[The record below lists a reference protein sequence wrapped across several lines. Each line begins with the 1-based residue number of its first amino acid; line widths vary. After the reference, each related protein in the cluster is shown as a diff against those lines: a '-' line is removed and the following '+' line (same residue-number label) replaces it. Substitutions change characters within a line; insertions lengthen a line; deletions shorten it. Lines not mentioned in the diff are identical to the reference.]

1 MAIPKVMGV
10 ETEYG
15 ITVRNQPDFNP
26 ILSSLLLINSYETFR
41 SSRIRWDYEAE
52 SPLRD
57 ARGFEYMEE
66 KDVPSKEESRLIN
79 LILSNGA
86 RFYVDHAH
94 PEYSSPETTNPRDL
108 VIWDRAGER
117 ILNLSRQRAEAV
129 SPPEQRILIYKN
141 NTDYKGNSYGCHE
154 NYLMDRR
161 VPFARI
167 VQHLMPFFVTRQI
180 FTGAGKV
187 GAENNADPCDYQ
199 ISQRADFL
207 ETEVGLETMHSRPI
221 INTRD
226 EPHAD
231 PEKYRRLH
239 VIVGDSNMSEVATYL
254 KVGTTALVLDMIEDG
269 FFDKDYSLQSPVQ
282 AIRDISHDPTLKET
296 VKLKDGRALSALEL
310 QLEYLEHAT
319 RYVQAVSPD
328 PATKA
333 LLARWTDVL
342 VKLEEDPMQLNREL
356 DWVIKREWIESY
368 MERHRLSWR
377 DPRISLM
384 DLQYHDIR
392 PDRGLYYRL
401 VARDLVDRI
410 TDDATIERAKH
421 TPPQTTRAR
430 LRGEF
435 IRQANLKGKDYRV
448 DWVYLKLNDPER
460 ETILCKDPFQAYDER
475 VARLI
480 VVDAYPAPEMSPGS
494 RAIAEAVAALAMCD
508 GLGFDP
514 AIARRIAEELASG
527 EARRLDLWP
536 FWEALRCPTLLVRGA
551 WSDVLPAPLAAEML
565 ARQPRARLAT
575 VPGVGHQIPFQR
587 PRELA
592 ELIEDFLD
600 DLQPGGG
607 RFCAPHPQP
616 LSRKRERGARRAG

>member
-1 MAIPKVMGV
+1 MAIPKVMGI

-15 ITVRNQPDFNP
+15 ITVKNQPDFNP

-41 SSRIRWDYEAE
+41 SSRVRWDYEAE

-66 KDVPSKEESRLIN
+66 KEGTSKEESRLIN

-141 NTDYKGNSYGCHE
+141 NTDSKGNSYGTHE

-167 VQHLMPFFVTRQI
+167 VQHMMPFFVTRQI

-239 VIVGDSNMSEVATYL
+239 VIVGDANMSEVSNYL
-254 KVGTTALVLDMIEDG
+254 KTGTMAIVLSMIEDD
-269 FFDKDYSLQSPVQ
+269 FIDRDLSLDSPVLSYRRVS
-282 AIRDISHDPTLKET
+282 RDLNCRET
-296 VKLKDGRALSALEL
+296 MRLKDGRALTAVDL
-310 QLEYLEHAT
+310 QREFLDMAHRYYREREHEPWVDDVMA
-319 RYVQAVSPD
+319 RWQSVLD
-328 PATKA
+328 R
-333 LLARWTDVL
+333 LARV
-342 VKLEEDPMQLNREL
+342 
-356 DWVIKREWIESY
+356 
-368 MERHRLSWR
+368 
-377 DPRISLM
+377 
-384 DLQYHDIR
+384 
-392 PDRGLYYRL
+392 
-401 VARDLVDRI
+401 
-410 TDDATIERAKH
+410 
-421 TPPQTTRAR
+421 
-430 LRGEF
+430 
-435 IRQANLKGKDYRV
+435 
-448 DWVYLKLNDPER
+448 
-460 ETILCKDPFQAYDER
+460 
-475 VARLI
+475 
-480 VVDAYPAPEMSPGS
+480 
-494 RAIAEAVAALAMCD
+494 
-508 GLGFDP
+508 
-514 AIARRIAEELASG
+514 
-527 EARRLDLWP
+527 
-536 FWEALRCPTLLVRGA
+536 
-551 WSDVLPAPLAAEML
+551 PLAAPEIAGMLNLRGRIVTAIDMRRRLGLMPIEDDKPRMAVGIESKGESYGLLIDAIGEVLKLEAASCEDNPVNLDAGL
-565 ARQPRARLAT
+565 ARVSAGVHRLNGSLM
-575 VPGVGHQIPFQR
+575 VVLDVDRVLEVGAYS
-587 PRELA
+587 EA
-592 ELIEDFLD
+592 
-600 DLQPGGG
+600 
-607 RFCAPHPQP
+607 A
-616 LSRKRERGARRAG
+616 